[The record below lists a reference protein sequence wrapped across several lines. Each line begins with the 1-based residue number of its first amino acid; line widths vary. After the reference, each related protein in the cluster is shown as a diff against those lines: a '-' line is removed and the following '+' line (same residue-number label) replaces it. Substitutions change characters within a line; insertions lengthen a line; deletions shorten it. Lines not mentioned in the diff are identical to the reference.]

1 MENRGRS
8 EVRGR
13 RRGLEVGGWQAGGRR
28 LRPAI
33 GSGFAEHPASDR
45 TPPFSCEN
53 RQMRSRIQTGVLPSE
68 AAEFREELRRI
79 FQELDQT
86 GGDAGPTGECS
97 PPLDVIE
104 TDTSVDIVMDLP
116 GVNPDSVRIL
126 MRGSTVL
133 IAGQKAPRRVRPDS
147 SFHLVERGY
156 GRFARAVRL
165 TSACDGGR
173 ASAVLAHGELRI
185 SIPRIVERRGRSIR
199 IAVSDSPTTNA

>member
-1 MENRGRS
+1 MLGA
-8 EVRGR
+8 R
-13 RRGLEVGGWQAGGRR
+13 RPGPPTTDGHYSLFPV
-28 LRPAI
+28 
-33 GSGFAEHPASDR
+33 SGFLIPDPCLAPDPYLVSR
-45 TPPFSCEN
+45 VCEN

-86 GGDAGPTGECS
+86 GGDADPTGECS

-165 TSACDGGR
+165 ASACDGGR

-185 SIPRIVERRGRSIR
+185 SLPRIVERRGRSIR